1 MYEFASVY
9 DVFME
14 DVPYDKWYHFIKMHL
29 SDQDVHTVCELGC
42 GTGQMTTRFAK
53 DGKTVIG
60 LDVSPDMLMIA
71 QDRAYE
77 NEVSIFYSMQDI
89 TKFELGRPVDF
100 IFSCCDSLNYILT
113 EHDLFNTFKQVNAY
127 LSQDKL
133 FIFDLNTEYKYKE
146 LLGEQTFADCKE
158 KGAYIWNNYYDEE
171 TGINEYEVHFF
182 IRTSGNL
189 YERTTE
195 VHKQRAYSV
204 ECVRALLSQ
213 AGFKVLHIY
222 DNYTMKAAHP
232 FSERV
237 TYIAKKG

>member
-9 DVFME
+9 DRFME

-29 SDQDVHTVCELGC
+29 KDQEVYTVCELGC

-53 DGKTVIG
+53 DGKMVIG

-71 QDRAYE
+71 QDRADQ
-77 NEVSIFYSMQDI
+77 NEVNIFYSMQDI
-89 TKFELGRPVDF
+89 TKFELGKPVDF
-100 IFSCCDSLNYILT
+100 ILSCCDTLNYILT
-113 EHDLFNTFKQVNAY
+113 EHELLETFKQVYHELNP
-127 LSQDKL
+127 DKL

-146 LLGEQTFADCKE
+146 LLGEQTFADCNE
-158 KGAYIWNNYYDEE
+158 KSAYIWNNYYNEE

-182 IRTSGNL
+182 IKTKHNL
-189 YERTTE
+189 YEKLTE
-195 VHKQRAYSV
+195 CHEQRAYSI

-213 AGFKVLHIY
+213 AGFKVLHTY

-237 TYIAKKG
+237 TYVAKKG